1 MIQVS
6 RLTLLIGIIESIEHC
21 WQPWGW
27 WIISFGGV
35 SRCRSWSIGLS
46 ISAKLWLFHKSSTTG
61 SHFVLIRDW
70 DTLSYNKW
78 NVLLTSRVSSSEL
91 MLSRWNMCITFFSK
105 LKGINRSKPFF
116 LLLHKQHVFPTV
128 KPPFFWNSEAIRFIE
143 TTLGCSY
150 QNF

>member
-21 WQPWGW
+21 RQPWGR

-35 SRCRSWSIGLS
+35 SQCRSWSIELS
-46 ISAKLWLFHKSSTTG
+46 ISAKLWLFPKSSTTG
-61 SHFVLIRDW
+61 SHFVLIWDW

-78 NVLLTSRVSSSEL
+78 NVLLPSRVSSSQL

-105 LKGINRSKPFF
+105 LKGINRSKSFF
-116 LLLHKQHVFPTV
+116 LLLHKQHVFSTV
-128 KPPFFWNSEAIRFIE
+128 KPPFFEIVMLYAS
-143 TTLGCSY
+143 
-150 QNF
+150 